1 MLRVTLRSF
10 WEHKRRLVSTVIAIV
25 LGVAFMAGTFV
36 LTDTID
42 QVFDDLFATGSE
54 NVDVQVQ
61 GETLFDDPFGGG
73 AQRALVD
80 PSLVDAVAAVD
91 GVRVAE
97 PYVLA
102 IGFGS
107 TNRLLDAAGDPVGA
121 SQGPPTLLESWIP
134 GSELTP
140 YAVAEGRG
148 PEADDEV
155 ALNVAAVE
163 DAGFELGDRV
173 TVVGQFGPK
182 EYTLVGT
189 VLFGTAESSAG
200 AISVE
205 LTLAEAQRLAG
216 TDGRV
221 TRVLAA
227 AEEGVSEQQATD
239 AVAAALPD
247 DLEVLTGEE
256 AAAQLSSDV
265 QEGFSFFQQ
274 ALTIFGGIALL
285 VGVFVISNT
294 FSILVAQRT
303 RELALLRAVGAG
315 RGQVLRS
322 VLVEAA
328 LVGLIAAVLGLLG
341 GIGLAK
347 LVISALEASGGDLP
361 TSGVAVHLGTVVTAL
376 VIGLGVTLVAALV
389 PAIRAT
395 RVPPL
400 AALRDVAIDRAG
412 ASRIRVAFGV
422 VVLLL
427 GAVNLSA
434 AWRADGDTDAI
445 PTVGLGALLLIV
457 GAIVIGPVLAG
468 PTIRGLGAALP
479 RLKGI
484 TGKLATENAARSPK
498 RTSATASALL
508 IGVALVSFITVF
520 AASATESVESEVNR
534 GFAGDLVVQ
543 SQSGGFG
550 PPGGFPATVADAVR
564 DVDGLD
570 TVVAVGFGNGE
581 ITYPDGDTATQFI
594 TTVEPERLAEVLEPR
609 MARGSEMA
617 DLDDAGMIVDVTAA
631 EDHDLALGDRVSL
644 TVPGGGRVEL
654 AVQGF
659 SDDLTLLGYFT
670 ITRATYA
677 TIVPEL
683 LDFQVYGTF
692 DEGADPGAVL
702 ASIEAAIASVP
713 NLEVLDRDAFIGDLA
728 SQITSF
734 VTVIYAL
741 LVLSIVIA
749 LIGIANTLSLSINE
763 RVRELGLLRAV
774 GMGKA
779 QLRSAIRW
787 EAVLISVLGAVV
799 GISLGLLVSAALVQ
813 SLEGFGLTRFALPV
827 PSLVVIVVLAAGLG
841 TLASVLPSR
850 RAARLPVLDAIATE

>member
-1 MLRVTLRSF
+1 MLRVTFRSF
-10 WEHKRRLVSTVIAIV
+10 WAHKRRLVSTVIAIV

-61 GETLFDDPFGGG
+61 GETLFEDSFGGG
-73 AQRALVD
+73 AQRALLD
-80 PSLVDAVAAVD
+80 AALVDTVAAVD

-97 PYVLA
+97 PYVLT

-107 TNRLLDAAGDPVGA
+107 TNRVLDAEGEPVGA
-121 SQGPPTLLESWIP
+121 SQGPPTLIESWRP
-134 GSELTP
+134 GSELSP
-140 YAVAEGRG
+140 YRLAEGRG

-155 ALNVAAVE
+155 ALNVAAAE
-163 DAGFELGDRV
+163 DAEFELGDRV
-173 TVVGQFGPK
+173 TVVSQFGPK

-221 TRVLAA
+221 NQVVAG
-227 AEEGVSEQQATD
+227 AEEGISQEQLAD
-239 AVAAALPD
+239 AVRAAVPAD
-247 DLEVLTGEE
+247 VEVLTGTE

-328 LVGLIAAVLGLLG
+328 LVGLIAALLGLLG
-341 GIGLAK
+341 GVGLAK

-361 TSGVAVHLGTVVTAL
+361 TSGIAVRPGTVVTAL

-400 AALRDVAIDRAG
+400 AALRDVAIDRSG
-412 ASRIRVAFGV
+412 ASRIRIALGI
-422 VVLLL
+422 VVLVL
-427 GAVNLSA
+427 GAFNLSA
-434 AWRADGDTDAI
+434 AWTADGDTDAI

-457 GAIVIGPVLAG
+457 GVIVIGPVLAG
-468 PTIRGLGAALP
+468 PSVRALGSGLP

-520 AASATESVESEVNR
+520 AASATTSVEAEVDR
-534 GFAGDLVVQ
+534 GFSGDLVVQ
-543 SQSGGFG
+543 SEGGAFG
-550 PPGGFPATVADAVR
+550 PPGGFPATVADSIRTVE
-564 DVDGLD
+564 GLD
-570 TVVAVGFGNGE
+570 AVVAVGFGNGE
-581 ITYPDGDTATQFI
+581 ITYPDGDTASQFI
-594 TTVEPERLAEVLEPR
+594 TTVEPQDLGEVLEPR
-609 MARGSEMA
+609 MADGSDMA
-617 DLDDAGMIVDVTAA
+617 SLTDEGVIVDVTVA
-631 EDHDLALGDRVSL
+631 EDHDLQLGDRITI
-644 TVPGGGRVEL
+644 TVPGGERAEL

-670 ITRATYA
+670 ITRAAYA
-677 TIVPEL
+677 AIVPEL
-683 LDFQVYGTF
+683 LDFQVYATF
-692 DEGADPGAVL
+692 DDGVDAEAVL
-702 ASIEAAIASVP
+702 AEVETAIAAVP
-713 NLEVLDRDAFIGDLA
+713 NLEVLDRDAFVGDLA

-741 LVLSIVIA
+741 LVLSIIIA

-763 RVRELGLLRAV
+763 RTRELGLLRAV

-787 EAVLISVLGAVV
+787 EAVLISVLGAAL
-799 GISLGLLVSAALVQ
+799 GIGLGLLVSIALVQ
-813 SLEGFGLTRFALPV
+813 SLEGFGLSRFALPV
-827 PSLVVIVVLAAGLG
+827 PSLVVIVLLAAALG
-841 TLASVLPSR
+841 TLASVLPAR
-850 RAARLPVLDAIATE
+850 RASRLAILDAIATE